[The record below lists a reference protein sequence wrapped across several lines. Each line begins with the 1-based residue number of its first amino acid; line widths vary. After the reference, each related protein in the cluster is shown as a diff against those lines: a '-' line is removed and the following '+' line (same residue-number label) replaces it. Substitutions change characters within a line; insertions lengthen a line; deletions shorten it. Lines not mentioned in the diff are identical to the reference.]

1 MAAKQARYKAIKK
14 TDLKV
19 SVEEKRNLKTDEL
32 SKLILRIKS
41 SQADVGG
48 EITIAIYPSGKI
60 LIRKNV
66 DVKLI
71 RQLYGDEF
79 YESTDFYKLF
89 TSLKNQD
96 SVKTNRYNEVCAILN
111 SFGMASILK
120 KFNIADD
127 FSHVM

>member
-79 YESTDFYKLF
+79 YENTDFYKLF